1 MGYDPIGK
9 MLSGTTDATLD
20 PVLQRQ
26 AQQNNQQSQQ
36 EEEERKR
43 NEALMQQ
50 QTAQKQKANQQLQ
63 QKSEKNSFGNRV
75 KDTLQNSIEAPTAL
89 VGGVIDVAEQIGEK
103 FNQPWMEIPDQ
114 WEPQNKTPWGQ
125 AMREIITAVGPA
137 IGLALL
143 TRRGTAAL
151 GKASGLP
158 TPPKWVQ
165 AVGNA
170 GTDAAAG
177 LAWDSIGKH
186 AEDDNL
192 TGTLKQTWP
201 KAFGWIPDD
210 LATLDTD
217 SPDIKRKKNQFEG
230 AGLGLFTSAFEGA
243 VALARG
249 LKGLFPG
256 VEFIA
261 KDEQATKSLAE
272 IANKGG
278 ENFSDSP
285 ILDRIM
291 RDESYRSKSV
301 DEIAEL
307 RYNKNGAD
315 TPDPFIHSPVFDDA
329 ERLPKAVRPDGLMQ
343 AMVDA
348 KRIKENIG
356 TVNGRMASFMSDS
369 AIEGLGMAD
378 IAGRTLVRKIEDA
391 IKRFGNFEAKLPD
404 GRMLTH
410 KELLKTGDNLA
421 AVILD
426 PRMSGDELRKMFDD
440 FDLRDFKQDLSL
452 SPISETADTAAM
464 TAIRELKN
472 AYLNMDTARA
482 SAYLQTSLAGE
493 VSDIATAARIMGD
506 EQDITRAQELI
517 FDKLK
522 VLWYETDMSG
532 SIRGWSLNAR
542 KAWKSVLNSG
552 DPEAIKRFAKD
563 AKEQISKTAQ
573 AKADARATFLQNLQ
587 DINKQNPEYLKPLSA
602 AYELTDGEVNS
613 IHKLNMYMANV
624 LGTKKLFL
632 DTNPSMPSQVVQ
644 SLFGTFYNLKL
655 SSLMTPI
662 KAISNN
668 MAMLLMKPANVMLG
682 AALRGDGKTMHR
694 AWVQYASH
702 MDTTL
707 RSAADYMG
715 YMFKRVSADP
725 TLTQR
730 PDFVARSSDTMEVAR
745 LYAEAE
751 AAKGRLAPMMKVGF
765 VDTMNKINDH
775 PWFRYSMNFM
785 EAGDAFVKS
794 AIAWSEARGRAFDQI
809 LSEGRKITADEVE
822 RVSQEIYR
830 GMFNADGLITDD
842 AVKYASGEISMNLD
856 HPLADGLNDFLN
868 KAPILKTLILFPRT
882 SVNAL
887 DFVHKHSPLSVFAG
901 EFNKVTSL
909 KEADEIAEFLASKG
923 LQFTESTWNNYKSEV
938 IGRVAM
944 GTSLVTMASWMYIQ
958 GNLSGNGY
966 YDKQVNRYQQ
976 NVGERPL
983 RSWRGIDGKWR
994 SYDSI
999 EPIATFMALTADI
1012 LDNHDTLGS
1021 AQSEKLLQKLGFAL
1035 SMNLTNKSFLQGLQ
1049 PITELTSG
1057 QPAAIA
1063 RWASNTASVGLFS
1076 QMARLMTPGLREVDN
1091 ELQTMLRN
1099 RWNVL
1104 DAVGIGK
1111 PLPLKYD
1118 FIDGTVVGREDP
1130 LTNVLNNLLPFKT
1143 STTPS
1148 PEKQFLIDSEFD
1160 VQPAM
1165 MTSLGGVKY
1174 NVDQRS
1180 RLAEIMGKSG
1190 MFKEGIQKIMKDPE
1204 VRKDLQKIQQL
1215 RDAGVVSDE
1224 MQLANSRTHQLLRQL
1239 TYRVVNYAKRQ
1250 LAEES
1255 PELRTAELRKLQV
1268 HNSQIRGDYGQILSL
1283 TNK

>member
-50 QTAQKQKANQQLQ
+50 QAAQKQKADQQLQ
-63 QKSEKNSFGNRV
+63 QKAEKNSFGNRV

-89 VGGVIDVAEQIGEK
+89 VGGAIDVIEQIGEK
-103 FNQPWMEIPDQ
+103 FNQPWMEFPDQ

-125 AMREIITAVGPA
+125 AMREVITAVGPA
-137 IGLALL
+137 VGLSLL

-192 TGTLKQTWP
+192 TGSLKQTWP

-243 VALARG
+243 IALARG

-261 KDEQATKSLAE
+261 KDEQAAKNLTQ

-278 ENFSDSP
+278 ENFSNSP

-291 RDESYRSKSV
+291 RDENYRAKSV
-301 DEIAEL
+301 DEIAEI
-307 RYNKNGAD
+307 RFNKKGAD

-343 AMVDA
+343 AMVDT
-348 KRIKENIG
+348 KRINENIG
-356 TVNGRMASFMSDS
+356 TVNGRMASFMTDS
-369 AIEGLGMAD
+369 MMEGLEMSD
-378 IAGRTLVRKIEDA
+378 LAGRSLARKIEDT
-391 IKRFGNFEAKLPD
+391 IKKFGNFEAKLPD
-404 GRMLTH
+404 GRMLTN
-410 KELLKTGDNLA
+410 KELLKAGDNLA

-426 PRMSGDELRKMFDD
+426 PRMSGEDLRKLFDEY
-440 FDLRDFKQDLSL
+440 DLRQTNKTLNL
-452 SPISETADTAAM
+452 SPITESADIAALK
-464 TAIRELKN
+464 AIKELKDV
-472 AYLNMDTARA
+472 YLNMDTARA
-482 SAYLQTSLAGE
+482 SAYIQASLAGE
-493 VSDIATAARIMGD
+493 VADLGTAVRVMGD

-517 FDKLK
+517 FDKLV
-522 VLWYETDMSG
+522 VLWDETDMAG
-532 SIRGWSLNAR
+532 SINGWALQSRQAFKNLS
-542 KAWKSVLNSG
+542 KS
-552 DPEAIKRFAKD
+552 DPKSIEQFAKD
-563 AKEQISKTAQ
+563 AKEQITKTAQ
-573 AKADARATFLQNLQ
+573 AKAANRATFLQNLR
-587 DINKQNPEYLKPLSA
+587 DINKANPEYLKPLSY

-707 RSAADYMG
+707 RGAADYMG
-715 YMFKRVSADP
+715 YMFKRVAADP
-725 TLTQR
+725 TVTQR
-730 PDFVARSSDTMEVAR
+730 ADFVARSSDTMEVAR

-765 VDTMNKINDH
+765 VDTLNKINDH

-794 AIAWSEARGRAFDQI
+794 AISWSEARGRAFDQI
-809 LSEGRKITADEVE
+809 LAEGRKITADEVE

-830 GMFNADGLITDD
+830 GMFNTDGLITDE

-882 SVNAL
+882 SVNTL
-887 DFVHKHSPLSVFAG
+887 DFIHKHSPLSVFAG

-909 KEADEIAEFLASKG
+909 KEPDEITEFLASKG
-923 LQFTESTWNNYKSEV
+923 LEFTEATWNNYKSEV
-938 IGRVAM
+938 VGRVAM
-944 GTSLVTMASWMYIQ
+944 GTSLVTMASWMYVQ

-1021 AQSEKLLQKLGFAL
+1021 AQSEKLLQKLVFAL

-1063 RWASNTASVGLFS
+1063 RWAANTASVGLFN
-1076 QMARLMTPGLREVDN
+1076 QMARLMIPGLREVDS

-1099 RWNVL
+1099 KWNVL
-1104 DAVGIGK
+1104 DTVGIGK

-1118 FIDGTVVGREDP
+1118 FIDGSIVGREDP

-1143 STTPS
+1143 STNPS

-1174 NVDQRS
+1174 TVDQRS

-1190 MFKEGIQKIMKDPE
+1190 LFKEGIQKLMKDPE
-1204 VRKDLQKIQQL
+1204 IKKDLQQIQKL

-1224 MQLANSRTHQLLRQL
+1224 MQLAGSRTHRMLRQL
-1239 TYRVVNYAKRQ
+1239 TYSVVNHAKRQ

-1255 PELRTAELRKLQV
+1255 PEIRTAELRKLQV
-1268 HNSQIRGDYGQILSL
+1268 QNSQLRGDYGQILSL